1 MNQYDDFIQK
11 NLDKLLIPIDELELR
26 TRTTNCLKNL
36 GIKDVGGL
44 IQCSEKDLL
53 KSPNFGRT
61 SLNELKIVVEENLGL
76 KFDTQIVWPP
86 ENYEQLK
93 KETKKIEPMK
103 IQADQK
109 SVMDKI
115 KSVLKENEALVVN
128 KRFWEGN
135 TLEEIGQ
142 MRKVTRE
149 RIRQIEAKAMRKT
162 KNLCKNYLAKFLE
175 EEKDQIFSKFSA
187 SEDLVTSKSLSLALK
202 LKFPLSE
209 YDGLVMFSIEIM
221 HKKIENFFNEKF
233 NPLLGGWYKKQ
244 NVDELNNDVEEIIY
258 HLDKKPLPRQ
268 CESARV
274 IANVSKENFKNCAL
288 IIDSE
293 RNYYLI
299 ENYFCS
305 RYQKKWGLNSN
316 FYLSRVHYIAFKK
329 SPNKYI
335 TYDEL
340 LPLVCNDPLLKHT
353 AWAKGKLRMK
363 DMIRGKGLI
372 NTEHLFIITGRG
384 IIPIGKY
391 ENYFEGFNKQKEI
404 TSENHQDKDL
414 ENNLDIPL
422 EQKQNFNIADILKII
437 SNILHK
443 HKVLSVKELSK
454 IYVKKLKKKIIPEQ
468 AVRILNVLLSGYA
481 NYSLVAP
488 GLWSLSEEKVTG
500 SDLLEFHK
508 KYDDVYGVDMYCLFR
523 MADEGINSFSA
534 WSYDYEKELCI
545 QGKNKFPKKTYDSL
559 IHISNPRDWNADK
572 KTIDEHLELK
582 KNSIFHINID
592 YRGSY
597 NISKN
602 KKSITSYELDKVGRA
617 ILYLAENEKIC
628 AVSLNIFLEK
638 PIYWNSAYSSLGMLS
653 FAGIIEPPE
662 NKLKSYGQNKDL
674 VLELKEMV
682 IDELIE
688 FGRLSWTKKFGKRIV
703 EMVQNNYDAFV
714 QKENWITENL
724 RFHGKL

>member
-305 RYQKKWGLNSN
+305 SYQKNWGLNSN
-316 FYLSRVHYIAFKK
+316 FYLSRVHDIAFKK

-391 ENYFEGFNKQKEI
+391 ENYFEGFNRQKGI
-404 TSENHQDKDL
+404 KSENHQDEDL
-414 ENNLDIPL
+414 INNLDIPL
-422 EQKQNFNIADILKII
+422 EEKENLNIADILKII

-454 IYVKKLKKKIIPEQ
+454 IYVKKLKKKII
-468 AVRILNVLLSGYA
+468 
-481 NYSLVAP
+481 
-488 GLWSLSEEKVTG
+488 
-500 SDLLEFHK
+500 
-508 KYDDVYGVDMYCLFR
+508 
-523 MADEGINSFSA
+523 
-534 WSYDYEKELCI
+534 
-545 QGKNKFPKKTYDSL
+545 
-559 IHISNPRDWNADK
+559 
-572 KTIDEHLELK
+572 
-582 KNSIFHINID
+582 
-592 YRGSY
+592 
-597 NISKN
+597 
-602 KKSITSYELDKVGRA
+602 
-617 ILYLAENEKIC
+617 
-628 AVSLNIFLEK
+628 
-638 PIYWNSAYSSLGMLS
+638 
-653 FAGIIEPPE
+653 
-662 NKLKSYGQNKDL
+662 
-674 VLELKEMV
+674 
-682 IDELIE
+682 
-688 FGRLSWTKKFGKRIV
+688 
-703 EMVQNNYDAFV
+703 
-714 QKENWITENL
+714 
-724 RFHGKL
+724 